1 MGRVDCLVS
10 GREVIGEVGG
20 VGTGIFDGIADVD
33 SEELSW
39 SMEWSGVGG
48 SGDSDCE

>member
-1 MGRVDCLVS
+1 MS

-20 VGTGIFDGIADVD
+20 VGTGIFDEIADVD

-39 SMEWSGVGG
+39 SVEWSGVGG
-48 SGDSDCE
+48 SGDSDYE